1 MSPHIHALLVLCLV
15 HGGWNSVLV
24 VLSLVSCVLGVACGV
39 LCVGVVG
46 LGIVERRGIRSFSL

>member
-1 MSPHIHALLVLCLV
+1 M
-15 HGGWNSVLV
+15 
-24 VLSLVSCVLGVACGV
+24 LSLISCVLGVACGA